1 MLRKKARIKK
11 SRGFVRLLIVTFLV
25 TSTGLDGNFSRV
37 GAAPATSP
45 TCTSGVGFGGQV
57 SSDALSQGG
66 HGCVVIEYN
75 SQFETFNFTGVIQS
89 WTVPTGITSVVF
101 YAIGAGGGG
110 GRSSTSASGGGGGY
124 ATGTYGVTAG
134 QVFTIIVGQGGV
146 RQSPADVAVSTNAE
160 ERRNA
165 SFGGGASGQGTT
177 TYGSSFGSG
186 GGRSAVRLASDT
198 DDLLTAGGGGGG
210 GYTSSGGA
218 GGGLIG
224 ASGSGSGGQGG
235 TQVSG
240 GATHPTEPGVAG
252 IKYAGGYAG
261 TVLSGNAASEG
272 GGGGGGWYGGGG
284 AGDNGGGGGGSSYI
298 ALLTNGATSAGSG
311 RTPGIVIPSNAAA
324 PTISGATTVGAVLS
338 ATAGMWSGTG
348 APSWSWQVSNDGVT
362 YTNVSGANTNALTV
376 AAPGYYRAVETHTNI
391 IGATTATS
399 NSIRVLAP
407 VVISA
412 PSTPDL
418 ATSSDSGDKSDDN
431 VTNDNTPTLHVS
443 GTSTGDTVTVTA
455 TKGSDNRSCVFTA
468 MSSVTSCDLPLLADG
483 SWTVSAARVDTS
495 NVASPA
501 SATLTLT
508 IDTVRPS
515 NESAP
520 TVASTSTFTVSNAE
534 QDSTVTVS
542 ATKGTDVVACTYF
555 STTSSSCAISTLTP
569 GTWTVTSV
577 IVDRAGNAS
586 LTSPGLV
593 VTIESASTTTST
605 TTTTVVATP
614 IITTTTST
622 APRISTTTT
631 TSTLPNSLIP
641 YDSIG
646 RERVTDGPVSVIG
659 LPKGGWARVERS
671 NTESIVT
678 TSDGLRIVLGA
689 QSQVERNS
697 QINENGILVFE
708 PSDLLTFSGS
718 GLLPGSPASAWLFS
732 TPRELGK
739 LSVDATGSF
748 DESYVVDSSV
758 EAGEHTAQLIGIAP
772 DGTLRVIELK
782 IEVQVPAF
790 ADTSAVSATSD
801 VNELV
806 PENEQPDDQPVAIG
820 LIANALALL
829 AVAGRPKT
837 QSSSGD
843 GNGDDASSTEAS
855 AREEPSSAGDESAQ
869 VEESTEGESSGGEV
883 SSVAT
888 GFADRTRDDRT
899 DRIRPPH
906 SKVVDATLVRSAAL
920 CNRYSPLAARIIDDA
935 SYLRAITGIGGLLLP
950 VAGMVLGVVCALAI
964 NQTIAVPSA
973 ILLISIALIGVFDSL
988 AGAIFVATFGLTT
1001 VIGGGLDSLA
1011 AVRGFL
1017 GFAVFAFGIPLVAA
1031 ATRPF
1036 RRTSRDDRGAWTLAV
1051 DVVLLSIFGAWAAG
1065 TMYSMIPALIGQG
1078 SQPTAHVDSVHIV
1091 VLVALLVRWALENIA
1106 LSLAPQRLR
1115 LVELKEHE
1123 DPSLLQRMFATSVRT
1138 VIFVIVAGSFIGNN
1152 WALWVGTLLY
1162 IAPKIVGEFSS
1173 NWPNVPMLHRFVPR
1187 NLPRVVL
1194 VLLFAL
1200 WWGAFINSQF
1210 ADSPDMLLYAFVLMG
1225 VPSHILGVIDWFGRE
1240 GGEWPSTFLSRLLGV
1255 VTLVLGFLLVRGYIL
1270 G

>member
-1 MLRKKARIKK
+1 MLHRKARFRK
-11 SRGFVRLLIVTFLV
+11 SHGVVRLIAVTFLV
-25 TSTGLDGNFSRV
+25 SSTGLNGDSSQV
-37 GAAPATSP
+37 YAAPATSP
-45 TCTSGVGFGGQV
+45 ACSSGVGYGGQV
-57 SSDALSQGG
+57 TSDALSQGG

-75 SQFETFNFTGVIQS
+75 SQFETFNFTGANQS
-89 WTVPTGITSVVF
+89 WTVPSGVTSVVF
-101 YAIGAGGGG
+101 HAIGAGGGG
-110 GRSSTSASGGGGGY
+110 GRVGTSASGGGGGY

-146 RQSPADVAVSTNAE
+146 RQSPTDTAVTTTAE
-160 ERRNA
+160 ERRNV
-165 SFGGGASGQGTT
+165 SFGGGASGQGMPVW
-177 TYGSSFGSG
+177 GSSFASG

-224 ASGSGSGGQGG
+224 AAGSGSGGQGG

-272 GGGGGGWYGGGG
+272 GGGGGGWYGGGSG
-284 AGDNGGGGGGSSYI
+284 GDNGGGGGGSSYI

-338 ATAGMWSGTG
+338 ATAGTWTVAGT
-348 APSWSWQVSNDGVT
+348 PSWSWQVSNDGVT
-362 YTNVSGANTNALTV
+362 YTNVSGANNNALTV
-376 AAPGYYRAVETHTNI
+376 AAAGYYRAVETHTNI

-407 VVISA
+407 VVIAA

-418 ATSSDSGDKSDDN
+418 VTSSDSGDKSDDN

-455 TKGSDNRSCVFTA
+455 TKGTDSRSCVFTA
-468 MSSVTSCDLPLLADG
+468 TSSVTSCDLPSMADG
-483 SWTVSAARVDTS
+483 NWTVSAARVDTS

-520 TVASTSTFTVSNAE
+520 KVASTSTFTVANAE

-542 ATKGTDVVACTYF
+542 ATKGADVVACTYF
-555 STTSSSCAISTLTP
+555 MTTSSSCAISSLTP

-577 IVDRAGNAS
+577 IVDRAGNVS

-593 VTIESASTTTST
+593 MTIESATTTTST
-605 TTTTVVATP
+605 TTTTVVIAP
-614 IITTTTST
+614 IINSTTST
-622 APRISTTTT
+622 TPRVSTTT

-641 YDSIG
+641 YDSTG
-646 RERVTDGPVSVIG
+646 RERVTDGPASVVG

-678 TSDGLRIVLGA
+678 TSDGLRVALGA
-689 QSQVERNS
+689 QSRTERES
-697 QINENGILVFE
+697 QFNEDGLLVFE

-739 LSVDATGSF
+739 LTVDATGGF
-748 DESYVVDSSV
+748 NESYEIDASV

-772 DGTLRVIELK
+772 DGTLRIIELK
-782 IEVQVPAF
+782 IEVQMPTPVP
-790 ADTSAVSATSD
+790 SAANNATSD
-801 VNELV
+801 VTLTATGSG
-806 PENEQPDDQPVAIG
+806 QPADQSGALG

-843 GNGDDASSTEAS
+843 GNGDDTSSTEAS

-869 VEESTEGESSGGEV
+869 VEESTESEGSSGEV

-888 GFADRTRDDRT
+888 GFGDRAGDERT
-899 DRIRPPH
+899 DRIKPPH
-906 SKVVDATLVRSAAL
+906 STFIDAAFVRWATRCS
-920 CNRYSPLAARIIDDA
+920 RYSPLTARIIDDA
-935 SYLRAITGIGGLLLP
+935 SYLRALTGIGGLLFP
-950 VAGMVLGVVCALAI
+950 VAGMILGILGALDI
-964 NQTIAVPSA
+964 DQRVAVPSA
-973 ILLISIALIGVFDSL
+973 ALVLMFVLVGTFDSL
-988 AGAIFVATFGLTT
+988 AGALFVTTFGSTLI
-1001 VIGGGLDSLA
+1001 IGGGLETFE

-1017 GFAVFAFGIPLVAA
+1017 GIAVFAFGIPLVAA

-1036 RRTSRDDRGAWTLAV
+1036 RRSSRDERDLWTLTV
-1051 DVVLLSIFGAWAAG
+1051 DAVLLSIFGAWAAG
-1065 TMYSMIPALIGQG
+1065 TMYSTIPALVGREIEL
-1078 SQPTAHVDSVHIV
+1078 TADVDSVHIV
-1091 VLVALLVRWALENIA
+1091 VLLALIVRWVLENTA
-1106 LSLAPQRLR
+1106 LSLTPQRLR
-1115 LVELKEHE
+1115 LVEVQDL
-1123 DPSLLQRMFATSVRT
+1123 DGPPLLQRMIATTVRT
-1138 VIFVIVAGSFIGNN
+1138 VIFTIVAGSFIGNN
-1152 WALWVGTLLY
+1152 WALWVGTLLF

-1173 NWPNVPMLHRFVPR
+1173 NWPNVPTLHRFVPR
-1187 NLPRVVL
+1187 NLLRVVF
-1194 VLLFAL
+1194 VLFVAL

-1210 ADSPDMLLYAFVLMG
+1210 EDSPDMLLYAFVLMG
-1225 VPSHILGVIDWFGRE
+1225 VPSHVLGVLDWFGRE
-1240 GGEWPSTFLSRLLGV
+1240 GGEWPSTYVSRFLGV
-1255 VTLVLGFLLVRGYIL
+1255 VTLIVGFLLVRGYIL